1 MKVIIFDFDGTI
13 ADSLEVVLTISNRL
27 AGEFGYPPTC
37 SQDIKRLKNLSSREI
52 LQQSKVPFFRLPF
65 LLRRL
70 RCELNREICTLQPV
84 PGMKEALLNLKQQ
97 GHRLGIVT
105 SNSRE
110 NVMAFLAAQGMEEL
124 FDFIGSGFTIFGKG
138 KVIQRIIQQYHLEPA
153 TVFYVGDET
162 RDIEAAKKIQIRA
175 IAVSWGFNSREVLA
189 EQDPDFLIHH
199 PQELIEIVT
208 GN

>member
-13 ADSLEVVLTISNRL
+13 ADSLEMVLTISNRL

-84 PGMKEALLNLKQQ
+84 PGMKEVLLNLKQQ

-124 FDFIGSGFTIFGKG
+124 FDFISSGFTIFGKG
-138 KVIQRIIQQYHLEPA
+138 KVIQRIIQQHHLEPA

-199 PQELIEIVT
+199 PQELVEIVT